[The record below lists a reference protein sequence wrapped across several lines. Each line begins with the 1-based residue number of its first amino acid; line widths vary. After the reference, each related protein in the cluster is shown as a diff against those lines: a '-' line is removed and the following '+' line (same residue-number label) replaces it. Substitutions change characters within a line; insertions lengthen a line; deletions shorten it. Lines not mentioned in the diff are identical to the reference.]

1 VRVLSVA
8 LAPGGG
14 VTTGERTPGFQTP
27 RTAHATPRHRS
38 GVTPW
43 RYCEGE
49 RGNRDLRSAAVS
61 RRRFAVL
68 AVAVAM
74 LAAPATTSP
83 AAAAPAVAQP
93 PFAPAAEAAITPG
106 VRMISPVGDGAVSTC
121 TAAFV
126 FRGGGATYLGYAA
139 HCAGSGES
147 MGLSGCEEPALPLG
161 TDVVIEGND
170 GSRTSGRLAYTSWGT
185 MQERGET
192 DRVRCYSNDFALV
205 ALDPAD
211 VERVNPSIPVFG
223 GPTAL
228 DTDGTR
234 RGEPVYSYQPRNGG
248 TVVKQ
253 GRSLGVSP
261 DGLFHRVET
270 VPPGRPGDSGSGYVD
285 GDGAAFGVLSTL
297 FLDGSSTNG
306 VADLAQALAYA
317 NAYGGIGRVALV
329 AGTEPFRV
337 RV

>member
-1 VRVLSVA
+1 MSR
-8 LAPGGG
+8 
-14 VTTGERTPGFQTP
+14 
-27 RTAHATPRHRS
+27 
-38 GVTPW
+38 
-43 RYCEGE
+43 C
-49 RGNRDLRSAAVS
+49 RSAVLAAAV
-61 RRRFAVL
+61 AVL
-68 AVAVAM
+68 AV
-74 LAAPATTSP
+74 LAEPA
-83 AAAAPAVAQP
+83 AAAAPAPAGTP
-93 PFAPAAEAAITPG
+93 PFAPAADAAITPG
-106 VRMISPVGDGAVSTC
+106 VRMLSPVGDGAVSTC

-126 FRGGGATYLGYAA
+126 FRGGDTTYLGYAA

-170 GSRTSGRLAYTSWGT
+170 GSRTAGRLAYTSWGT

-192 DRVRCYSNDFALV
+192 DGARCYSNDFALV
-205 ALDPAD
+205 ELDPAD
-211 VERVNPSIPVFG
+211 VERVNPSVPVFG

-253 GRSLGVSP
+253 GRSLGVSAG
-261 DGLFHRVET
+261 GLFHRVET
-270 VPPGRPGDSGSGYVD
+270 APPGRPGDSGSGYVD
-285 GDGAAFGVLSTL
+285 GDGDAFGVLSTL

-306 VADLAQALAYA
+306 VTDLAHALAYA

-329 AGTEPFRV
+329 PGTEPFGV
-337 RV
+337 RT